1 MPQIVPKQALKLSNV
16 EKFDHNILL
25 PVQDHEISSED
36 DNSDYE
42 PSIKQD
48 ESRKMKFESLL
59 IVQQDNLQYVE
70 GEFRSEEG

>member
-42 PSIKQD
+42 PSIK
-48 ESRKMKFESLL
+48 
-59 IVQQDNLQYVE
+59 
-70 GEFRSEEG
+70 